1 VNLWRQWWTN
11 HGTKIIGFGSTVVG
25 VITYID
31 QETIKVIESA
41 LGPIWGMRVRLLIFI
56 TAGLATAKRG
66 FTNQQKGPPP

>member
-25 VITYID
+25 V
-31 QETIKVIESA
+31 IKVIESA